1 MKSAGARGSPRVG
14 PRDGLIHTL
23 ERRTWL
29 PRRIEEVFEFFADAG
44 NLERITPP
52 ELRFRIATARP
63 IEMRPGTLIDYR
75 LSLFGVPFD
84 WHTEITGWQPPRR
97 FVDTQLAGPYR
108 RWIHLHEF
116 TDERGGTRM
125 MDRVEYVLPLGRLGL
140 VAKPLVRRQLDRIFD
155 YREQAIQRLL
165 G

>member
-1 MKSAGARGSPRVG
+1 MSGASTRRRPPTEPG
-14 PRDGLIHTL
+14 DALLHTL

-29 PRRIEEVFEFFADAG
+29 PRRIEQVFEFFADAG

-52 ELRFRIATARP
+52 ELRFRIVTERP
-63 IEMRPGTLIDYR
+63 IVMRPGTLIDYR
-75 LSLFGVPFD
+75 LSLFGIPFD
-84 WHTEITGWQPPRR
+84 WHTEITGWQPPHR
-97 FVDTQLAGPYR
+97 FVDTQLAGPYW
-108 RWIHLHEF
+108 RWIHQHEF

-125 MDRVEYVLPLGRLGL
+125 LDRVEYVLPLGRLGL

-165 G
+165 A